1 MKKYENYISHL
12 QVLSLA
18 DQQPLDNEFI
28 VSGIIDKFSIQ
39 FELGWKLLKNL
50 LAYEG
55 VAASAT
61 GSPRGIIK
69 EAYAAYPFFDGELW
83 LDMLKD
89 RNNMAHIYDG
99 AAAQSLVDRI
109 LKEYIPQFVRLDEA
123 LREHYGD
130 QLDEI

>member
-39 FELGWKLLKNL
+39 FELGWKLLENL

-55 VAASAT
+55 IAASAT

-89 RNNMAHIYDG
+89 RNNTAHIYDG